1 MRKSTV
7 QTRRNFMHPVT
18 THHLW
23 RTVLGATMLF
33 PPLDNAMAQ
42 CALVVAIEWM
52 ILSCAA
58 KIMKPKLK

>member
-1 MRKSTV
+1 
-7 QTRRNFMHPVT
+7 MHPVT